1 MKEKET
7 LKMYNSIS
15 NINSQFIEEARTR
28 PEKEKNNRFKWVA
41 AAACLCLAVV
51 GVFAAVHL
59 WKWDAAP
66 VPNPNGTIEREPGP
80 GEYPSTG
87 IVPGFTLDEP
97 DSGNVFP
104 AVFNDVDAAPVGESA
119 MIALLADDF
128 CPMSA
133 EESLAYFGVTL
144 PEDGLLPGLEL
155 TGGGCFG
162 DGHGVYRRGDQG
174 VYFDVNYYE
183 FTGGGKS
190 VTLTLRTRFHLIPSP
205 EQVANGPEHIDF
217 TEIHGWELA
226 LFRYA
231 DENGVQ
237 CVYTEFVLDGVTCT
251 VSASGLGNS
260 ELALALV
267 SLLPQKE
274 CVPGPVTVTG
284 TVTHVDSRTSNYFDG
299 KEHHYSEDHDY
310 ITVDCD
316 GTRLTV
322 WLPGEADRFSIGD
335 SVTVTYN
342 GEPATAYNI
351 WPGQLVSVE

>member
-1 MKEKET
+1 MNKNDLFLAFNELDDDILERSET
-7 LKMYNSIS
+7 PAASRKVSGL
-15 NINSQFIEEARTR
+15 R
-28 PEKEKNNRFKWVA
+28 KWGA
-41 AAACLCLAVV
+41 MAACLCLVAVGGFTV
-51 GVFAAVHL
+51 VHF
-59 WKWDAAP
+59 WGMGGTP

-80 GEYPSTG
+80 GEYPPAS

-97 DSGNVFP
+97 NSNNIALP
-104 AVFNDVDAAPVGESA
+104 AVFNDVDAAPVGKSA
-119 MIALLADDF
+119 MIALIGDDF

-144 PEDGLLPGLEL
+144 PEDGIVPGLEL
-155 TGGGCFG
+155 SGGGCFG
-162 DGHGVYRRGDQG
+162 NGHGVYKRGDQG

-183 FTGGGKS
+183 FTGSGKS

-205 EQVANGPEHIDF
+205 EQVANGPEHIEF

-237 CVYTEFVLDGVTCT
+237 CVYTEFVLGGVTCT
-251 VSASGLGNS
+251 VSASGLGKS
-260 ELALALV
+260 ELALVFV

-284 TVTHVDSRTSNYFDG
+284 TVTHVDSRTSDYFDG

-316 GTRLTV
+316 GTRLTI
-322 WLPGEADRFSIGD
+322 WLPGEANRFSIGD

-351 WPGQLVSVE
+351 WPGQLVNVE